1 MFSIWEKN
9 SFLSYDYI
17 IIGSGIVGLSTA
29 YYLKQKHPTKSVMIL
44 ERGLMPSGASTK
56 NAGFACMGSA
66 SELMDDL
73 RHSTT
78 EEMVRLFLYR
88 KNGLQRL
95 QSILGHERMGYQAN
109 GSYELLME
117 NDLPVLDRLEEL
129 NQILFSELKTRAFSV
144 APHQAQVCGF
154 NQDVVKGMI
163 QNHCEGEIDTGIM
176 MKNLILLVMSMGVEI
191 KTGCEVFMMEDQEKE
206 VVVTCKNPLSKQLI
220 QFKSQKLLICNN
232 AFAAS
237 LLPKIDVTPGR
248 GQVLMTK
255 PVQGLKFKG
264 IYHFNQGYY
273 YFREYNG
280 CVLFGG
286 GRNLDIQ
293 TETTTDFE
301 LNEMIQTDLE
311 NKLQHII
318 LPNQTIDI
326 EHRWTGIMAFGKSK
340 RPIIEQHSENV
351 WIGVRMGGMG
361 VAIGSE
367 VGWSLSEII

>member
-9 SFLSYDYI
+9 AFLYYDYI
-17 IIGSGIVGLSTA
+17 VIGSGIVGLTTA
-29 YYLKQKHPTKSVMIL
+29 YYLKQKHPMKSVMIL
-44 ERGLMPSGASTK
+44 ERGLIPSGASTK

-88 KNGLQRL
+88 KNGLLRL

-117 NDLPVLDRLEEL
+117 SDLPVLDRLEEL
-129 NQILFSELKTRAFSV
+129 NQILFSELKTGAFSV
-144 APHQAQVCGF
+144 VPNQALACGF
-154 NQDVVKGMI
+154 NPDVVKGMI
-163 QNHCEGEIDTGIM
+163 QNHCEGEIDTGMM

-191 KTGCEVFMMEDQEKE
+191 KTGCEVMAMEDQSKH
-206 VVVTCKNPLSKQLI
+206 VMVHCKNPLSSEAILFKARKLI
-220 QFKSQKLLICNN
+220 ICNN

-237 LLPKIDVTPGR
+237 LLPEIDVMPGR

-255 PVQGLKFKG
+255 PVEGLRFKG

-273 YFREYNG
+273 YFREYKG
-280 CVLFGG
+280 CILFGG
-286 GRNLDIQ
+286 GRNLDFQ
-293 TETTTDFE
+293 TEATIDFE
-301 LNEMIQTDLE
+301 LNESIQRDLE
-311 NKLQHII
+311 DKLQHII
-318 LPNQTIDI
+318 LPNHTVDI
-326 EHRWTGIMAFGKSK
+326 EHRWTGIMAFGKTK
-340 RPIIEQHSENV
+340 RPIIEQHSDNV

-367 VGWSLSEII
+367 VGWSLSEKV